1 MLTRIVRFLSILTLL
16 LFGRSMAAQA
26 ATMSYI
32 GTWNSKSTYALGNV
46 VSHNKGIYYS
56 LQSST
61 KYPNKN
67 KIPDQQPTW
76 WQPVGTIG
84 NTVHNGNGAP
94 SATVGNIGDFY
105 LDVASVNLYGPKT
118 TLGWPASFASL
129 VGPQGETGPQGPQG
143 IPGAAGAMGPQG
155 PQGVQG
161 ERGEQ
166 GNAGSTG
173 PQGPQGVAG
182 IPGVSYWE
190 AQEGYPCTH
199 PSSDYLNLDVVVTVT
214 DPNGPVPGQTEYL
227 KCQKSGKIYTIGDLG
242 DYYLRIIP
250 TPEGIDS
257 YATAIADNGNAVG
270 FFLDSDGL
278 KKAFAY
284 INGNMINLG
293 TLGGDNS
300 IANDINNNNQV
311 VGEAQ
316 TPSGEYHA
324 FLYENGTMNDLGNFG
339 STRSSAAAINSS
351 GTVVVNT
358 DQWAYTYN
366 NGVIKQLNTTGRT
379 KTGAL
384 AINDYNI
391 IAGTSHMNNA
401 FQTTFWVNDA
411 IYVNGP
417 VNSAIL
423 SINDAGQSVGF
434 ANGWA
439 DLSAGYWHTYST
451 PVVDTGVYLGT
462 FKSTY
467 AFGINN
473 NGIITG
479 SSALDSYLVHPF
491 VKTPNQVVDLSVA
504 AGFKELCRIQ
514 CEERRVDVNNNNY
527 IYGTVTNEQ
536 GDRAAVLVP
545 IQK

>member
-56 LQSST
+56 LQSSS

-227 KCQKSGKIYTIGDLG
+227 KCQKGNTVVYELDF
-242 DYYLRIIP
+242 
-250 TPEGIDS
+250 EGTNNSQDFGPDIVVE
-257 YATAIADNGNAVG
+257 GNAKISTAEKVDG
-270 FFLDSDGL
+270 SSSAYFDGTGDGL
-278 KKAFAY
+278 Y
-284 INGNMINLG
+284 L
-293 TLGGDNS
+293 
-300 IANDINNNNQV
+300 
-311 VGEAQ
+311 
-316 TPSGEYHA
+316 
-324 FLYENGTMNDLGNFG
+324 
-339 STRSSAAAINSS
+339 NSS
-351 GTVVVNT
+351 ELNIGSADFIMSFWMKT
-358 DQWAYTYN
+358 DGVQDLYSLIVSKDGWINIGNGTYN
-366 NGVIKQLNTTGRT
+366 NTNGSIIL
-379 KTGAL
+379 
-384 AINDYNI
+384 DYFGTENSPDI
-391 IAGTSHMNNA
+391 ISTSP
-401 FQTTFWVNDA
+401 VNDGKWHQITVA
-411 IYVNGP
+411 RVKNNLLLEVDSVN
-417 VNSAIL
+417 
-423 SINDAGQSVGF
+423 Q
-434 ANGWA
+434 
-439 DLSAGYWHTYST
+439 HE
-451 PVVDTGVYLGT
+451 
-462 FKSTY
+462 
-467 AFGINN
+467 
-473 NGIITG
+473 
-479 SSALDSYLVHPF
+479 
-491 VKTPNQVVDLSVA
+491 VA
-504 AGFKELCRIQ
+504 ANKIDMNLQGIRLGRWIG
-514 CEERRVDVNNNNY
+514 NNLTDNNY
-527 IYGTVTNEQ
+527 RGWIDLFKLE
-536 GDRAAVLVP
+536 VL
-545 IQK
+545 K